1 VVQKLK
7 SSYNLVSG
15 SELFTAKEVDE
26 IHFYFAVRSIVVK
39 LTKGEAPDTAQMNA
53 KVAKLVE
60 EAIIS
65 EGVEEIFKLDDNTA
79 NTIDLFNDKF
89 IEKISNLELPNT
101 KIKILERLL
110 KQTIDDFKKVNKV
123 KGIDFSDRL
132 QAIINR
138 YNERSERDI
147 LDYDGIQTDTA
158 EQMLDLI
165 INLRAEMASFT
176 ELGIEYEEK
185 ALYAILEMICKQYGF
200 EFDKDKMLE
209 LAREIK
215 QVVDNTAK

>member
-1 VVQKLK
+1 KLYYHGNPVERLNCLNRASELVLHTDESEKFFVNVVKKLK

-132 QAIINR
+132 Q
-138 YNERSERDI
+138 
-147 LDYDGIQTDTA
+147 
-158 EQMLDLI
+158 
-165 INLRAEMASFT
+165 
-176 ELGIEYEEK
+176 
-185 ALYAILEMICKQYGF
+185 
-200 EFDKDKMLE
+200 
-209 LAREIK
+209 
-215 QVVDNTAK
+215 